1 MHTRAA
7 QYTLRF
13 DGGELER
20 GKLSEL
26 EARHVFEAEPRRT
39 FRWHRGQRHYPG
51 RYWSATTDGFVGYES
66 RLELAALLLED
77 FDQRVVGISSQPF
90 ELIADRD
97 GVERSYV
104 PDYMVEHGDKRFTVI
119 EVKPKRR
126 LEDPD
131 IADALRWAGEII
143 QSRGWGYRI
152 VSEPEP
158 ALLSNIRFLAGYRRL
173 WQFPQRD
180 VETVEASIGA
190 APTLG
195 AAMRSAG
202 AALGDISYAR
212 AVVLHLLWRRS
223 ICCDLTTVLA
233 NDTALEAP

>member
-1 MHTRAA
+1 MPPSR
-7 QYTLRF
+7 YTLRVAGDRLEGGGLQALDGRHIF
-13 DGGELER
+13 D
-20 GKLSEL
+20 
-26 EARHVFEAEPRRT
+26 AEPRRT

-51 RYWSATTDGFVGYES
+51 RYWSATTGCFVGYES

-77 FDQRVVGISSQPF
+77 FDDRVVRIASQPF

-104 PDYMVEHGDKRFTVI
+104 PDYLVEHRDQRFTVI

-126 LEDPD
+126 LKDPE
-131 IADALRWAGEII
+131 IAAALQWAGDII

-152 VSEPEP
+152 VSEPDP
-158 ALLSNIRFLAGYRRL
+158 AYLSNVRFLAGYRRR

-180 VETVEASIGA
+180 VETAEISIGA
-190 APTLG
+190 AHTLG

-202 AALGDISYAR
+202 LALGDIPYAR
-212 AVVLHLLWRRS
+212 AVVLHLIWRRA
-223 ICCDLTTVLA
+223 ILCDLTSALA
-233 NDTALEAP
+233 NDTPLETP